1 MDKKWKLANTQ
12 MTLHLFL
19 TVRVSP
25 AQLPLVQILNLL
37 SEISGFRLTTNRE
50 TEALTIG
57 IGNEENLNP
66 EKSFKW
72 VKDKVGALGISLS
85 TNPETTI
92 EANYSE
98 EL

>member
-1 MDKKWKLANTQ
+1 MKISQYADDT
-12 MTLHLFL
+12 TLIFDGSS
-19 TVRVSP
+19 VSSTTALSTDIEP
-25 AQLPLVQILNLL
+25 SQRNFWLP
-37 SEISGFRLTTNRE
+37 FMLTTNRE

-66 EKSFKW
+66 EKVFKW
-72 VKDKVGALGISLS
+72 LKDKVGALGISLS